1 MENNTVSRFKVGQKA
16 GSVNTVTEAVVDSF
30 AGLTGD
36 NNPVHINED
45 YAKTTIFEERIAHG
59 MLSAGYISAVLG
71 TQLPGPGNV
80 YLSQSLKF
88 LAPVRFGDTITTT
101 VEIIKIIKKKN
112 RILLRTTCT
121 NQSGILVID
130 GEALTKIL

>member
-1 MENNTVSRFKVGQKA
+1 MDNNNINRFKVGQKA
-16 GSVNTVTEAVVDSF
+16 GSVNTVTEAVVKSF
-30 AGLTGD
+30 AELTGD
-36 NNPVHINED
+36 NNPIHLNDD

-71 TQLPGPGNV
+71 NQLPGPGNV

-101 VEIIKIIKKKN
+101 VEIIKIIQEKN
-112 RILLRTTCT
+112 RIVLRTTCT